1 MYKTR
6 AAAYIRVSTDEQLEF
21 SPDSQLK
28 NIRLYAERNKLSVSD
43 EHIYIDEGIS
53 GRKAEKRPAFMAMI
67 AAAKRKPR
75 PFDKIIVWKFS
86 RFARSREDSIVYK
99 SMLRKECGVEV
110 VSVSEQLG
118 DDSVSILIEAL
129 LEAMDEYYSI
139 NLAEEVR
146 RGMNEKFSRGGIV
159 SVPPFGYTVS
169 EGIFVPDANAV
180 HVRRI
185 YSDFLGG
192 AGLRTIAAALNSD
205 GVRTPR
211 GNPFETRTVRYILSN
226 PTYTG
231 KLWRRSEKGG
241 ACFSPE
247 TDTVVSGGHEPII
260 SDVIFREA
268 AEKLKARDEKNVRY
282 RREGKADF
290 ALRGLVRCSE
300 CGATLTQAVKG
311 TTLQCCRYARGAC
324 KKSHS
329 VSLPAITSAVE
340 QKILGDF
347 GGIKISV
354 SRRPSPPPD
363 STLERDRKKLAR
375 IQLAYEE
382 GVDTLEEYKRKKSE
396 ILARI
401 SECEKKLNEYK
412 TAQKKPARIAGRLC
426 EIYPALD
433 ETAKN
438 AVLRA
443 VCNKIVYY
451 TDSRKVELYYYL
463 SKNIADIVHKTDI

>member
-1 MYKTR
+1 MSQLK

-28 NIRLYAERNKLSVSD
+28 NIREYAARNALSLPE

-67 AAAKRKPR
+67 AAAKQKPR
-75 PFDKIIVWKFS
+75 PFDRIIVWKFS

-99 SMLRKECGVEV
+99 SMLRRECGVEV
-110 VSVSEQLG
+110 LSVSEQLG
-118 DDSVSILIEAL
+118 DDNISILIEAL

-139 NLAEEVR
+139 NLAEEVK
-146 RGMNEKFSRGGIV
+146 RGMNEKFSRGGVV
-159 SVPPFGYTVS
+159 SVPPFGY
-169 EGIFVPDANAV
+169 GISDGVFVPDGNAE

-185 YSDFLGG
+185 YGDFLDG
-192 AGLRTIAAALNSD
+192 AGLRTIAAELNAR
-205 GVRTPR
+205 GLRTPR
-211 GNPFETRTVRYILSN
+211 GNPFESRTVRYILSN

-231 KLWRRSEKGG
+231 RLWRRKEKGN

-247 TDTVVSGGHEPII
+247 NDTVVSGGHEPII
-260 SDVIFREA
+260 SDELFRKA
-268 AEKLKARDEKNVRY
+268 AEMLKAREQKNVKY
-282 RREGKADF
+282 RREGKSDF

-329 VSLPAITSAVE
+329 VSLSAITSAVE
-340 QKILGDF
+340 EKILGDF

-354 SRRPSPPPD
+354 RSKTRTPPPD
-363 STLERDRKKLAR
+363 NTLERDRKKLAR

-401 SECEKKLNEYK
+401 SEAEEKLKSYK
-412 TAQKKPARIAGRLC
+412 AAQKKPARFTGRLS
-426 EIYPALD
+426 EIYPKLD

-443 VCNKIVYY
+443 VCSKIVYY
-451 TDSRKVELYYYL
+451 TDSRKAEIYYFL
-463 SKNIADIVHKTDI
+463 SNFRVHSNCE